1 MCLAIA
7 FLLWLGNA
15 LNKNYTHTLRIPV
28 KFLNLP
34 VNKVII
40 GEIPEKLEITIKTS
54 GLKLIFIG
62 LQKLTTELIIDF
74 NSLKTN
80 AKSQTYSIS
89 NANFELNSLL
99 NFNVDI
105 LKIRPDTLFFT
116 SDKTKSKTIP
126 IKLITNFSFEKG
138 YALVNKPILNPSYI
152 SISGDSINLKQI
164 DTIYTQPL
172 ILTNINQSINT
183 IAILSKPSANVNYN
197 TKEIKVN
204 LNVDRFT
211 ENTITIPISILNKP
225 NEKIVKLIPNQ
236 TSITYLIGMN
246 SFKQVNEN
254 SFKAIVDYDQIKNN
268 NKQLTIE
275 LIRVPS
281 EVKLIKTEPITIS
294 YLKYN

>member
-138 YALVNKPILNPSYI
+138 YALVNKPILTPSYI

>member
-1 MCLAIA
+1 MCLSIA

-138 YALVNKPILNPSYI
+138 YALVNKPILTPSYI